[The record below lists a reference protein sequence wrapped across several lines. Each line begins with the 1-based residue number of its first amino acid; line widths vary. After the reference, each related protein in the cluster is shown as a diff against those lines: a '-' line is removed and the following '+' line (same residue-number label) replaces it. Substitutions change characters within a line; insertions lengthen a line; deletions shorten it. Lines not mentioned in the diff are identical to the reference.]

1 MIIKLK
7 VQTLRL
13 SQGILYLDISSNRY
27 AFIFPRIL
35 EQMYMYCHYNTDFL
49 NQKWQEESIFPRSG
63 CSARKCGLIIASAHN
78 CRESWQSGIVFAD
91 NGPRRTVWQLALA
104 IAMDPGVDL
113 AISLYY
119 YLWWHA
125 NRIQRLLQLALQFV
139 FIKRGYMSNQHLCR
153 ICVLL
158 RLMSFCFCLSK
169 IDLS

>member
-1 MIIKLK
+1 MIIKLE

-13 SQGILYLDISSNRY
+13 SQGILYQQMRIY
-27 AFIFPRIL
+27 FPSYIR
-35 EQMYMYCHYNTDFL
+35 TDVYVLSLQYWFPESEVTRKIYFPSERM
-49 NQKWQEESIFPRSG
+49 QRQEMRTDYQDY
-63 CSARKCGLIIASAHN
+63 IASAHN

-91 NGPRRTVWQLALA
+91 NGPRRIVWQLALA

-125 NRIQRLLQLALQFV
+125 NRIQRLLQLTLQFV
-139 FIKRGYMSNQHLCR
+139 FIKRRYMSNQHLCR

>member
-1 MIIKLK
+1 MIIKLE

-35 EQMYMYCHYNTDFL
+35 VLSLQYWFPESEVTRKTYFPSERMQRQEMRTDY
-49 NQKWQEESIFPRSG
+49 RDY
-63 CSARKCGLIIASAHN
+63 IASAHN

-91 NGPRRTVWQLALA
+91 NGPRRIVWQLALA